1 MTCGGPIV
9 FSGCEK
15 ALARR
20 LRLRAL
26 RHRARECQSR
36 TRFASSGRPGRRANG
51 ARPTSPRRL
60 RGWRAVR
67 GRRPG
72 QRTSS
77 LPGVGRRPRPPCR
90 ASRGASPGHR
100 GPCSPG
106 SRHRTRHPSRR
117 AARPPRGRSRRRGG
131 RPGSAR
137 WTTPT
142 RRSRHRGSPSTRC
155 GRRRE
160 DGAERLRL
168 QDVERRVPVAVLNQR
183 AVRVAA
189 LSPPGLHRD
198 DGALRRR

>member
-36 TRFASSGRPGRRANG
+36 TRLRPAVDPVG
-51 ARPTSPRRL
+51 ARTARGPRRPDASEDGEQYVVDDL
-60 RGWRAVR
+60 ASARARYRG
-67 GRRPG
+67 
-72 QRTSS
+72 S
-77 LPGVGRRPRPPCR
+77 GRRPRPPCR